1 MEAFLWELLELAE
14 KIDTGLPASRE
25 DRSCFDRSERFGA
38 VQEDPTLCEDLPSQ
52 NDLINIA
59 MVAYSHTRGADMDY
73 FRPMEWIMHTVS
85 TLLIFCWSNMDSPAG
100 ERVEALLGRA

>member
-38 VQEDPTLCEDLPSQ
+38 VQEDPTLREGLPS
-52 NDLINIA
+52 
-59 MVAYSHTRGADMDY
+59 
-73 FRPMEWIMHTVS
+73 
-85 TLLIFCWSNMDSPAG
+85 
-100 ERVEALLGRA
+100 